1 MRYNCI
7 KTLKTW
13 YQYYMGI
20 FVIKFILSLCQ
31 FIRVRREFC
40 VTLSQVR
47 DVEKAVRKY
56 QLITYIYANGL
67 FCVVLIVG
75 NIIYF

>member
-1 MRYNCI
+1 
-7 KTLKTW
+7 
-13 YQYYMGI
+13 MGI

-31 FIRVRREFC
+31 FILVRREFC

-47 DVEKAVRKY
+47 DVEKAVRNY